1 MEEGKFD
8 NVALVEI
15 LNFFMGLAHES
26 EDIIQWLREFNPAV
40 PQIREA
46 FEYLRAKNPTFME
59 PVNRILS
66 LMEI

>member
-1 MEEGKFD
+1 
-8 NVALVEI
+8 
-15 LNFFMGLAHES
+15 MGLAHES

-40 PQIREA
+40 PQIRAA
-46 FEYLRAKNPTFME
+46 FEFFRAKNPTFME